1 MLTSF
6 RRHFET
12 VHRPPQCER
21 CYRLFP
27 DRNKLHDHRREP
39 EGCLIGEVNL
49 KEGIDDPQW
58 DKIKVVL
65 SAQGRR
71 RINDVSRWYA
81 IWKILSPGV
90 EEPSN
95 LCKHEKVKTS
105 LGNTND
111 R

>member
-1 MLTSF
+1 MLTF
-6 RRHFET
+6 LRRHFET

-21 CYRLFP
+21 CYRLFS
-27 DRNKLHDHRREP
+27 DRNKLHDHRRELD
-39 EGCLIGEVNL
+39 GCIIGEDDL
-49 KEGIDDPQW
+49 KEGIGDPQW
-58 DKIKVVL
+58 DEIKVVL

-81 IWKILSPGV
+81 IWKILFPGV

-95 LCKHEKVKTS
+95 PCKHEKVKTC
-105 LGNTND
+105 LGKTND

>member
-6 RRHFET
+6 GRHFET

-27 DRNKLHDHRREP
+27 DSKKLNDNRREP
-39 EGCLIGEVNL
+39 EGCLIGEVDL

-58 DKIKVVL
+58 DEIEVLL

-71 RINDVSRWYA
+71 RINNVSRWYA
-81 IWKILSPGV
+81 IWNIFFQAW
-90 EEPSN
+90 
-95 LCKHEKVKTS
+95 KHLQTHVS
-105 LGNTND
+105 M
-111 R
+111 RI